1 MCSMNESISYLKS
14 CASQLLAHASDVERA
29 RVTCNGICMSA
40 YARHAHLRTPITRH
54 QCVPRDGLANAP
66 SSDTRRTSIDGVNSR
81 HERALHSSAARSG
94 HLRKVVP
101 TLGGFVCSQCL
112 LGLGALTRGHRR
124 LSDDTLALASA
135 PGFGVSADTHGLTD
149 ALVSTDA
156 ARRDDACPDAA
167 RLLSLHPHHR
177 WRVLSVLVFPII

>member
-1 MCSMNESISYLKS
+1 MNESISYLKS

-40 YARHAHLRTPITRH
+40 YARHAHLRTPITSH
-54 QCVPRDGLANAP
+54 QCVPRDG
-66 SSDTRRTSIDGVNSR
+66 
-81 HERALHSSAARSG
+81 SG

-112 LGLGALTRGHRR
+112 LGLGAHTRGHRR
-124 LSDDTLALASA
+124 ISDDTLALASA

-177 WRVLSVLVFPII
+177 WRVLSVLVFPIQTFF

>member
-1 MCSMNESISYLKS
+1 MMCSMNESILYLKS

-54 QCVPRDGLANAP
+54 QCVPTDGLSNAP
-66 SSDTRRTSIDGVNSR
+66 SSDTRCTSIDGVNAR

-94 HLRKVVP
+94 HQCL
-101 TLGGFVCSQCL
+101 LGQCL
-112 LGLGALTRGHRR
+112 LGLGVHTRSHR
-124 LSDDTLALASA
+124 LISDDTLALASA
-135 PGFGVSADTHGLTD
+135 PGFWVSADTHGLTD

-177 WRVLSVLVFPII
+177 WRVLSVLVFPIQTFF